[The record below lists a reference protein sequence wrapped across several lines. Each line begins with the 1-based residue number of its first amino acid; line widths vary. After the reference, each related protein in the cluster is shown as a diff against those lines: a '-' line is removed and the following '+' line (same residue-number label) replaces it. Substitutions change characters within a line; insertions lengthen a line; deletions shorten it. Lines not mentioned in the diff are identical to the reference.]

1 MVNGLIG
8 THLATGQTVEIELD
22 LVELALA
29 KSTQDADWN
38 LLNDSIKFKNGFGII
53 GEVEL
58 NFIIENGNRRV
69 FHWTNI

>member
-29 KSTQDADWN
+29 KSTQDEDWN
-38 LLNDSIKFKNGFGII
+38 LLNNSIRFKNGFGII

-58 NFIIENGNRRV
+58 DFIIENGARRI
-69 FHWTNI
+69 FH

>member
-29 KSTQDADWN
+29 KSTQDRDWN

-58 NFIIENGNRRV
+58 NFIIENGNRRA
-69 FHWTNI
+69 FHWTNT

>member
-29 KSTQDADWN
+29 KSTQDSDWN
-38 LLNDSIKFKNGFGII
+38 MLNDSIRFKNGFGII
-53 GEVEL
+53 GEVQL
-58 NFIIENGNRRV
+58 DFIIENGARRI
-69 FHWTNI
+69 FH

>member
-29 KSTQDADWN
+29 KSTQDEDWN
-38 LLNDSIKFKNGFGII
+38 LLNDSIRFKNGFGII

-58 NFIIENGNRRV
+58 DFIIENGNRRV
-69 FHWTNI
+69 FH

>member
-8 THLATGQTVEIELD
+8 IHLATGQTVEIELD

-29 KSTQDADWN
+29 KSTQDEDWN
-38 LLNDSIKFKNGFGII
+38 LLNDSIRFKNGFGII

-58 NFIIENGNRRV
+58 DFIIENGARRI
-69 FHWTNI
+69 FH

>member
-29 KSTQDADWN
+29 KSTQDSDWN
-38 LLNDSIKFKNGFGII
+38 MLNDSIKIKNGFGII
-53 GEVEL
+53 GEINLE
-58 NFIIENGNRRV
+58 FIIDNGVRRV
-69 FHWTNI
+69 FH

>member
-29 KSTQDADWN
+29 KSTQDSDWN
-38 LLNDSIKFKNGFGII
+38 MLNDSIRFKNGFGII

-58 NFIIENGNRRV
+58 DFIIENGARRI
-69 FHWTNI
+69 FH

>member
-29 KSTQDADWN
+29 KSTQDSDWN
-38 LLNDSIKFKNGFGII
+38 QLNDSIRFKNGFGII

-58 NFIIENGNRRV
+58 DFIIENGNRRV
-69 FHWTNI
+69 FH

>member
-29 KSTQDADWN
+29 KSTQDQDWN
-38 LLNDSIKFKNGFGII
+38 LLNDSIRFKNGFGII
-53 GEVEL
+53 GEVQL
-58 NFIIENGNRRV
+58 DFIIENGARRI
-69 FHWTNI
+69 FH

>member
-29 KSTQDADWN
+29 KSTQDSDWN
-38 LLNDSIKFKNGFGII
+38 QLNDSIRFKNGFGII
-53 GEVEL
+53 GEVQL
-58 NFIIENGNRRV
+58 DFIIENGARRI
-69 FHWTNI
+69 FH

>member
-29 KSTQDADWN
+29 KSTQDRDWN

-53 GEVEL
+53 GEVQL
-58 NFIIENGNRRV
+58 DFIIENGNRRV
-69 FHWTNI
+69 FH

>member
-29 KSTQDADWN
+29 KSTQYEDWY
-38 LLNDSIKFKNGFGII
+38 LLNDSIRFKNGFGII

-58 NFIIENGNRRV
+58 DFIIENGTRRV
-69 FHWTNI
+69 FH

>member
-29 KSTQDADWN
+29 KSTQDEDWN
-38 LLNDSIKFKNGFGII
+38 LLNDSVRFKNGFGII

-58 NFIIENGNRRV
+58 DFIIENGARRI
-69 FHWTNI
+69 FH

>member
-29 KSTQDADWN
+29 KSTQDRDWN

-58 NFIIENGNRRV
+58 NFIIENGNRRA
-69 FHWTNI
+69 FH

>member
-29 KSTQDADWN
+29 KSTQDPDWN
-38 LLNDSIKFKNGFGII
+38 QLNDSIRFKNGFGII

-58 NFIIENGNRRV
+58 DFIIENGARRI
-69 FHWTNI
+69 FH

>member
-29 KSTQDADWN
+29 KSTQDVDWN
-38 LLNDSIKFKNGFGII
+38 QLNDSIRFKNGFGII
-53 GEVEL
+53 GEVQL
-58 NFIIENGNRRV
+58 DFIIENGNRRV
-69 FHWTNI
+69 FH

>member
-29 KSTQDADWN
+29 KSTHDSDWN
-38 LLNDSIKFKNGFGII
+38 MLNDSIRFKNGFGII

-58 NFIIENGNRRV
+58 DFIIENGARRI
-69 FHWTNI
+69 FH

>member
-29 KSTQDADWN
+29 KSTQDEDWN
-38 LLNDSIKFKNGFGII
+38 ILNDSIRFKNGFGII

-58 NFIIENGNRRV
+58 DFIIENGARRI
-69 FHWTNI
+69 FH

>member
-58 NFIIENGNRRV
+58 NFIIENGNRRA
-69 FHWTNI
+69 FH

>member
-29 KSTQDADWN
+29 KSTQDQDWN
-38 LLNDSIKFKNGFGII
+38 LLNDSIRFKNGFGII

-58 NFIIENGNRRV
+58 DFIIENGARRI
-69 FHWTNI
+69 FH

>member
-69 FHWTNI
+69 FH

>member
-29 KSTQDADWN
+29 KSTQDSDWN
-38 LLNDSIKFKNGFGII
+38 QLNDSIRFKNGFGII

-58 NFIIENGNRRV
+58 DFIIENGARRI
-69 FHWTNI
+69 FH

>member
-29 KSTQDADWN
+29 KSTQDSDWN
-38 LLNDSIKFKNGFGII
+38 QLNDSIRFKNGFGII
-53 GEVEL
+53 GEVQL
-58 NFIIENGNRRV
+58 DFIIENGNKRV
-69 FHWTNI
+69 FH

>member
-29 KSTQDADWN
+29 KSTQDEDWN
-38 LLNDSIKFKNGFGII
+38 LLNDSIRFKNGFGII

-58 NFIIENGNRRV
+58 DFIIENGARMI
-69 FHWTNI
+69 FH

>member
-29 KSTQDADWN
+29 KSTQDQDWN
-38 LLNDSIKFKNGFGII
+38 LLNDSIRFKNGFGII

-58 NFIIENGNRRV
+58 DFIIENGNRRV
-69 FHWTNI
+69 FH

>member
-1 MVNGLIG
+1 MVNALIG

-29 KSTQDADWN
+29 KSTQDEDWN
-38 LLNDSIKFKNGFGII
+38 LLNDSIRFKNGFGII

-58 NFIIENGNRRV
+58 DFIIENGARRI
-69 FHWTNI
+69 FH

>member
-8 THLATGQTVEIELD
+8 THLATGQTIEIELD

-29 KSTQDADWN
+29 KSTQDSDWN
-38 LLNDSIKFKNGFGII
+38 QLNDSIRFKNGFGII

-58 NFIIENGNRRV
+58 DFIIENGARRI
-69 FHWTNI
+69 FH

>member
-29 KSTQDADWN
+29 KSTQDSDWN
-38 LLNDSIKFKNGFGII
+38 QLNDSIRFKNGFGII

-58 NFIIENGNRRV
+58 DFIIENGTRRV
-69 FHWTNI
+69 FH

>member
-29 KSTQDADWN
+29 KSTQDQDWN
-38 LLNDSIKFKNGFGII
+38 QLNDSIKFKNGFGII
-53 GEVEL
+53 GEVQL
-58 NFIIENGNRRV
+58 DFIIENGTRRV
-69 FHWTNI
+69 FH

>member
-29 KSTQDADWN
+29 KSTQDEDWN
-38 LLNDSIKFKNGFGII
+38 LLNDSIRFKNGFGII

-58 NFIIENGNRRV
+58 DFIIENGARRI
-69 FHWTNI
+69 FH

>member
-29 KSTQDADWN
+29 KSTQDSDWN
-38 LLNDSIKFKNGFGII
+38 LLNDSIRFKNGFGII
-53 GEVEL
+53 GEIEL
-58 NFIIENGNRRV
+58 DFIIENGNRRV
-69 FHWTNI
+69 FH

>member
-29 KSTQDADWN
+29 KSTQDSDWN
-38 LLNDSIKFKNGFGII
+38 QLNDSIKFKNGFGII

-58 NFIIENGNRRV
+58 DFIIENGNRRV
-69 FHWTNI
+69 FH

>member
-29 KSTQDADWN
+29 KSTQDSDWN
-38 LLNDSIKFKNGFGII
+38 MLNDSIKFKNGFGII
-53 GEVEL
+53 GEINLE
-58 NFIIENGNRRV
+58 FIIDNGVRRV
-69 FHWTNI
+69 FH